1 MDKSLDKGKS
11 WQTLNYFAEK
21 KVQCP
26 NGGPRS
32 SDDVQCRRLPSNG
45 TVLVNM
51 FQFSEKKKNEKNFT
65 ETQSIELLSFTDI
78 RLVNADRLLI
88 FFF

>member
-1 MDKSLDKGKS
+1 MDKSLDNGKS

-26 NGGPRS
+26 NGRPRS

-45 TVLVNM
+45 SVSVNIG
-51 FQFSEKKKNEKNFT
+51 QSADKKKNEKNFT
-65 ETQSIELLSFTDI
+65 EIQLIELISFTNI
-78 RLVNADRLLI
+78 RLVNVDRL
-88 FFF
+88 

>member
-1 MDKSLDKGKS
+1 MDKSLDNGKS

-45 TVLVNM
+45 SVSVNIV
-51 FQFSEKKKNEKNFT
+51 QLSDKNKNEKNFT
-65 ETQSIELLSFTDI
+65 EIQIIELMSFTDI
-78 RLVNADRLLI
+78 RLVNVDKL
-88 FFF
+88 